1 MGMTEN
7 HNIITSDRLAIE
19 LREFFE
25 NDEQLM
31 NEWINTPLPIL
42 EGQKPSELF
51 GNVEG
56 REKLMHVVGL
66 MKHGD
71 TA

>member
-1 MGMTEN
+1 MREN
-7 HNIITSDRLAIE
+7 HNITTSDELVFE
-19 LREFFE
+19 LREFFA

-42 EGQKPSELF
+42 EGYRPFELF
-51 GNVEG
+51 DSVEG
-56 REKLMHVVGL
+56 REKLVHILGL

>member
-1 MGMTEN
+1 MQEN
-7 HNIITSDRLAIE
+7 CNDISANDLNLE

-31 NEWINTPLPIL
+31 NEWINTSLPIL
-42 EGQKPSELF
+42 EGQKPSKF
-51 GNVEG
+51 FDSVEG
-56 REKLMHVVGL
+56 REKLMHVLGL